1 MLTHS
6 ELFLCANSES
16 AMKSELEGKSLHCEM
31 SRESDVNEFEEVDG
45 FTGEVRYKRVVVYM
59 G

>member
-1 MLTHS
+1 
-6 ELFLCANSES
+6 
-16 AMKSELEGKSLHCEM
+16 MKSELEGKSLHCEM

-45 FTGEVRYKRVVVYM
+45 FTGEVRYKRHFVYM